1 MDPKP
6 AADSAD
12 ASRWGAFSYP
22 AYRRYWFASVCRVFG
37 MTFRFIGSG
46 WLVAVELDQSP
57 LWLGLVAL
65 ASAIPTIVLSIPAGA
80 IADRMDSRRILL
92 ISQSLGFLA
101 HLTIA
106 TLVITDVI
114 ELWMVFIWATAAG
127 AFTAFDA
134 PALQALL
141 PRLIDMRAMAS
152 AVALNSSVWNGMRI
166 IGPAIAGVM
175 IAVLGSTGP
184 AFFFTA
190 GGFALSI
197 LLLAS
202 LKPAPL
208 SARSDAEHGGMW
220 EGFRFILARPLFFA
234 TIGLSFFTSIF
245 GASYVVLLP
254 IFANETLDVGSEGF
268 GLMEAASGVGALGAT
283 LFILRMGVGPRA
295 GPTMLGAAAIF
306 GVIIA
311 GLAITESL
319 SPAIVLLFL
328 AGIAEE
334 IYLVVGMTTIQLLV
348 PDELR
353 GRVMGIWSMTWFLA
367 AVGGFVAGAAAELLG
382 VRLTIAAGALSV
394 TGFAALLVLSVSELR
409 SLADVR
415 RGAPAG
421 GS

>member
-1 MDPKP
+1 MK
-6 AADSAD
+6 ARATAGSAD
-12 ASRWGAFSYP
+12 APRWGAFSYP

-37 MTFRFIGSG
+37 MTFRFIGAG

-65 ASAIPTIVLSIPAGA
+65 ASAIPTIFLSIPAGA
-80 IADRMDSRRILL
+80 IADRVDSRRILL

-101 HLTIA
+101 HFTIA
-106 TLVITDVI
+106 VLVVTDIV
-114 ELWMVFIWATAAG
+114 ELWMVFIWAIAAG
-127 AFTAFDA
+127 TCTAFDA

-141 PRLIDMRAMAS
+141 PRLIEMRVMTS

-184 AFFFTA
+184 AFFCTA
-190 GGFALSI
+190 GGFGFSV

-202 LKPAPL
+202 LKPEPVGTR
-208 SARSDAEHGGMW
+208 SAAKPGEMW

-234 TIGLSFFTSIF
+234 TIGLSFFTSVF
-245 GASYVVLLP
+245 GASYIVLLP
-254 IFANETLDVGSEGF
+254 IFANETLDVGPEGF

-283 LFILRMGVGPRA
+283 LVILRMGVGTRA
-295 GPTMLGAAAIF
+295 GPTMLGAAALF
-306 GVIIA
+306 GIIIA
-311 GLAITESL
+311 GFSITETL
-319 SPAIVLLFL
+319 PTAIVLLFL

-348 PDELR
+348 PDKLR

-394 TGFAALLVLSVSELR
+394 TGFVAFLILSVPELR
-409 SLADVR
+409 SLAEIR
-415 RGAPAG
+415 RTTPAH